1 MTVPKPAPRAQHN
14 IEPAYRRRDI
24 WMVCEDP
31 EHPPIGTELWSNRP
45 ALIVSNDVSN
55 RRSGFVQIVYMT
67 TSSRKRS
74 GPVHIDLG
82 SPLADGRQ
90 SMALC
95 EQIHTVD
102 TSRLLRRI
110 GQVGKTVM
118 SEVDAA
124 MTFALS
130 IHADTRT
137 NPMFR
142 KWESHLKNTDAD
154 LAEEIAA
161 LSARTTDERVEA
173 LQRALKTVSAQ
184 RDAYKVLSE
193 SQQNIGDLLQTV
205 EATLH
210 DTPATEHPAAEQDDA
225 A

>member
-1 MTVPKPAPRAQHN
+1 MTVPKPAPRAPHALA
-14 IEPAYRRRDI
+14 PAYHRRDI

-82 SPLADGRQ
+82 SPLSDSRQ

-110 GQVGKTVM
+110 GQVGKSVM

-124 MTFALS
+124 MMFSLS
-130 IHADTRT
+130 INADTRT

-142 KWESHLKNTDAD
+142 KWESHLKNTGAD

-161 LSARTTDERVEA
+161 LSARTTDERVET
-173 LQRALKTVSAQ
+173 LQRALLTITAQ
-184 RDAYKVLSE
+184 RDAYKALSE
-193 SQQNIGDLLQTV
+193 SQPGIDDLLQAV
-205 EATLH
+205 ETTLGSTSSH
-210 DTPATEHPAAEQDDA
+210 PSTPSEQDDA